1 MIPLAGRKIQ
11 DLLAELITAKQIE
24 VANPGGEFDRL
35 YRFADGSCF
44 VCIHEEKFSVVGSL
58 VNAYRIAFSI
68 ALISYGSHCSVVTSV
83 FETFGIVCRIG
94 ND

>member
-1 MIPLAGRKIQ
+1 MIPLAGRRIQ

-24 VANPGGEFDRL
+24 VASLGSHFNRL

-68 ALISYGSHCSVVTSV
+68 GLISYRIHCIVVTSV
-83 FETFGIVCRIG
+83 FETFEIVCRIG